1 MTPGGTPVPSTPA
14 PGDASPTLGRNPGG
28 ALKPEEPA
36 RHVTELPPLSE
47 PKHRSQGAVLAGDWI
62 VAITPSM
69 IQLSASAQEW
79 WTANVRDARAHYVR
93 WLEKT
98 PQERLKIRAEHLP
111 KRWLTGKFVLVEQRG
126 ISLLMKALPE
136 TFRDQLVSRRLL
148 HTSAIL
154 FQIYCKWQPGGALEK
169 GQLLEFLVTPDP
181 ASTAAEAAEGIRK
194 WQRMCRRGHELDT
207 VLPDPSLLLRGLDV
221 LTGQFLQGYNLVS
234 FRVAAYRNDT
244 GVDYAPTSTN
254 VAELAEFLLAECE
267 TLAIADRRNALRRH
281 EPKQT
286 LIPLLVTRQRPLP
299 RPPQPLRQLRQ
310 PLLRAEIGEQLRVV
324 KGGPTVVFIMINRF
338 LRVPG
343 GVGTVLR
350 RITSSQP
357 ALTCLRSRPL
367 MNSTRN
373 RRSPRQS
380 LMNQGEVRARQGGR
394 AEVDPRQRR
403 RQRYARR
410 SPQIRRNQL
419 QPPLHSPSLLPGP
432 LLRRNSSK
440 NAQIWF
446 GPLSLRRSGLL

>member
-1 MTPGGTPVPSTPA
+1 M
-14 PGDASPTLGRNPGG
+14 
-28 ALKPEEPA
+28 
-36 RHVTELPPLSE
+36 TELPPLSE

-136 TFRDQLVSRRLL
+136 NFRDQLVSRRLL

-169 GQLLEFLVTPDP
+169 SQLLEFLVTPDP

-207 VLPDPSLLLRGLDV
+207 VLPDPPLLLRGLDV
-221 LTGQFLQGYNLVS
+221 LTSQFLQGYNLVS

-267 TLAIADRRNALRRH
+267 TLAML
-281 EPKQT
+281 Q
-286 LIPLLVTRQRPLP
+286 
-299 RPPQPLRQLRQ
+299 
-310 PLLRAEIGEQLRVV
+310 
-324 KGGPTVVFIMINRF
+324 GGTN
-338 LRVPG
+338 
-343 GVGTVLR
+343 
-350 RITSSQP
+350 Q
-357 ALTCLRSRPL
+357 SRP
-367 MNSTRN
+367 
-373 RRSPRQS
+373 
-380 LMNQGEVRARQGGR
+380 
-394 AEVDPRQRR
+394 
-403 RQRYARR
+403 
-410 SPQIRRNQL
+410 
-419 QPPLHSPSLLPGP
+419 
-432 LLRRNSSK
+432 
-440 NAQIWF
+440 
-446 GPLSLRRSGLL
+446 